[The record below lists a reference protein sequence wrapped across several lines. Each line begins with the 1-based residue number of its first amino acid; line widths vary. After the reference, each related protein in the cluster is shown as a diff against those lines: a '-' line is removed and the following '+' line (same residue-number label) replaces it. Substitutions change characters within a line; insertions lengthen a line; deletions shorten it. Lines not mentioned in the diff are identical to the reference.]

1 MPPDYAVPA
10 LEKALDILEVLA
22 DRPALSQLEIAQAV
36 DRSPSQIFRVL
47 TTLERRGYLYRDAQ
61 SGAYSLSL
69 RLFDLSHRQE
79 PLRSLTDAALGPMRE
94 LAAAT
99 GQSCNLSVLES
110 GGVRVVAQVES
121 PADFGFRVRVG
132 ALFPLETTATGAVLS
147 AFGGES
153 MIGPVDLLF
162 GDTVD
167 KAAGGVSDAASDGAS
182 DALVRHPAAVDEAE
196 DDDASR
202 EVARPR
208 GRREGDV
215 DGAILR
221 RIRHDGFVERSDP
234 LQPSVTDV
242 VFPVLNRART
252 ALAALTVPYVATSYS
267 SVPAERVREL
277 TRAAVMRISA
287 SLGL

>member
-22 DRPALSQLEIAQAV
+22 DRPALSQLEVAQAV

-47 TTLERRGYLYRDAQ
+47 ATLERRGYLYRDAQ

-69 RLFDLSHRQE
+69 RLFDLAHRQE
-79 PLRSLTDAALGPMRE
+79 PLRSLTDAALGPMRD

-121 PADFGFRVRVG
+121 PADFGYRVRVG
-132 ALFPLETTATGAVLS
+132 ALFPLDATATGAVLS
-147 AFGGES
+147 AFGGAS
-153 MIGPVDLLF
+153 AIGPVDLVF
-162 GDTVD
+162 G
-167 KAAGGVSDAASDGAS
+167 
-182 DALVRHPAAVDEAE
+182 PAVEAE
-196 DDDASR
+196 DDEAS
-202 EVARPR
+202 
-208 GRREGDV
+208 GDGGIWDGGGF
-215 DGAILR
+215 DGAMLH
-221 RIRHDGFVERSDP
+221 RIRDEGYMERPDP

-242 VFPVLNRART
+242 VYPVLNRDRT

-267 SVPAERVREL
+267 GMPAERVRQL
-277 TRAAVMRISA
+277 TAAAVARIST

>member
-47 TTLERRGYLYRDAQ
+47 STLERRGYLYRDAQ
-61 SGAYSLSL
+61 SGVYSLSL

-94 LAAAT
+94 LATAT
-99 GQSCNLSVLES
+99 GQSCNLSVLEG

-121 PADFGFRVRVG
+121 PGDFGYRVRVG
-132 ALFPLETTATGAVLS
+132 ALFPLASTATGAVLT
-147 AFGGES
+147 AFEGQRGT
-153 MIGPVDLLF
+153 GAVDLLF
-162 GDTVD
+162 AREQEVD
-167 KAAGGVSDAASDGAS
+167 D
-182 DALVRHPAAVDEAE
+182 
-196 DDDASR
+196 
-202 EVARPR
+202 
-208 GRREGDV
+208 GDV
-215 DGAILR
+215 DEDARSL
-221 RIRHDGFVERSDP
+221 IRAAGFVERPDP

-242 VFPVLNRART
+242 VFPVLNSDRI

-267 SVPAERVREL
+267 AMPARRVREL
-277 TRAAVMRISA
+277 TAAAVQRISA

>member
-22 DRPALSQLEIAQAV
+22 DWPEPLSQLEIAQAV

-47 TTLERRGYLYRDAQ
+47 TTLERRGYLSRDAQ

-121 PADFGFRVRVG
+121 PADFGYRVRVG
-132 ALFPLETTATGAVLS
+132 ALFPLKSTATGAVLT
-147 AFGGES
+147 AFGG
-153 MIGPVDLLF
+153 
-162 GDTVD
+162 
-167 KAAGGVSDAASDGAS
+167 DG
-182 DALVRHPAAVDEAE
+182 LVRSGRTGAA
-196 DDDASR
+196 
-202 EVARPR
+202 
-208 GRREGDV
+208 DV
-215 DGAILR
+215 LGTDLR
-221 RIRHDGFVERSDP
+221 RIRDDGFVERPDP
-234 LQPSVTDV
+234 LQPSITDV
-242 VFPVLNRART
+242 VFPVLSPNGT

-277 TRAAVMRISA
+277 AHAAVARISA